1 MVKILKYIYK
11 RLYAIYTS
19 VYTVVYKGG
28 VIMNNKVKQ
37 MVYGALLT
45 ALAIIIPI
53 QFSFLKV
60 NIPPFSATL
69 AAHVPMFIAILISP
83 MVAVVTGIGSTLG
96 FLISGMPMPVVLRAA
111 THIIVGYVGAIY
123 IMKRKSYVK
132 MTIITSVI
140 HGGLE
145 ALVVI
150 PFIGFDV
157 YQLLIVTGVGAII
170 HHSLDSGI
178 SYGLLTLMSKVRR
191 KNIYTLFD
199 DVRLNKEVQA

>member
-1 MVKILKYIYK
+1 
-11 RLYAIYTS
+11 
-19 VYTVVYKGG
+19 
-28 VIMNNKVKQ
+28 
-37 MVYGALLT
+37 
-45 ALAIIIPI
+45 
-53 QFSFLKV
+53 
-60 NIPPFSATL
+60 
-69 AAHVPMFIAILISP
+69 
-83 MVAVVTGIGSTLG
+83 
-96 FLISGMPMPVVLRAA
+96 
-111 THIIVGYVGAIY
+111 
-123 IMKRKSYVK
+123 RKSYVK

-150 PFIGFDV
+150 PFIGLDV

>member
-1 MVKILKYIYK
+1 
-11 RLYAIYTS
+11 
-19 VYTVVYKGG
+19 
-28 VIMNNKVKQ
+28 MNNKVKQ

-96 FLISGMPMPVVLRAA
+96 FLISGMPMPVVFRAA
-111 THIIVGYVGAIY
+111 THIIVGYVGAVY

-132 MTIITSVI
+132 MTVITSII

-150 PFIGFDV
+150 PFIGLDV

-170 HHSLDSGI
+170 HHSIDSGI